1 MTEKMRP
8 FRDLLKPK
16 VPFYWDRQLQQ
27 LFNES
32 KQHIVEAIQQGARI
46 FEKGRKTCLATDW
59 SKDGIGFFLLQ
70 KNCTCRG
77 DAPFCCPDRWRVTLV
92 GSRFTHPAESRY
104 APIEGEALA
113 VADALERTR
122 YFVLGC
128 DDLIV
133 AVDHQPL
140 LKVLGDR
147 KLEDIKNPRLFN
159 LKEKTLPFKFKIIHI
174 PGKKHLSPD
183 ALSRH
188 PVGDQ
193 DDKLMLP
200 DDVHTMFDHD
210 NTSPWKGILSG
221 FRIADS
227 SLCATIDSD
236 ITIAAIH
243 ALDDMRAVTWDR
255 VREATMS
262 DPVMF
267 ELLETIE
274 DGMPDCRSKLSPLL
288 RQYHNFRDELSTT
301 DGVILYKDRIVIPP
315 ALRDE
320 VLSALHSA
328 HQGISS
334 MTARANM
341 SIFWPG
347 ITTHIADLRER
358 CADCNRIAPSQ
369 PNAPPTAL
377 VESEYPFQ
385 CICADFFSY
394 KGVHYLII
402 VDRYSNWPIIKRTN
416 RSSGLVKCLRE
427 EFVTYGVPVELSS
440 DGGPEFV
447 AAETQSFLKAWGVH
461 HRISSVAFPH
471 SNCRAEVGV
480 KTCKRLIM
488 NNTGPN
494 GELDVAKFQQ
504 AVLQYRNTP
513 DQDTKMSPAM
523 IVFGRCVRDLIPVL
537 PGRYKPQQAWVDNAG
552 QRETALRK
560 RHLRTARLLHAHTKK
575 LPPLRVG
582 DHVRIQNQIGSEPLK
597 WDKTGVV
604 VEVKQHDQYVIR
616 VDGSGRVTLRNRK
629 FLRKFNLYQPSR
641 HCPLPATQCPT
652 QTPTKSSTHSHMTPI
667 PGNLS
672 PPPPIEP
679 GLKSPP
685 RPIATSSTEPQR
697 CQNPT
702 FPIVFEPTS
711 TDLEPSGDIT
721 SAGTPVTTSEVSTNQ
736 GETAAPTTPNTNR
749 RPKRNIK
756 PPSRYDPA
764 EWEL

>member
-1 MTEKMRP
+1 M
-8 FRDLLKPK
+8 
-16 VPFYWDRQLQQ
+16 
-27 LFNES
+27 
-32 KQHIVEAIQQGARI
+32 
-46 FEKGRKTCLATDW
+46 ATDW

-70 KNCTCRG
+70 KHCSCPG
-77 DAPFCCPDRWRVTLV
+77 DAPFCCPDGWKVTLV

-133 AVDHQPL
+133 AVDHRPL
-140 LKVLGDR
+140 LKVLSDR

-174 PGKKHLSPD
+174 PGKKHLATD

-193 DDKLMLP
+193 DDKLVLP
-200 DDVHTMFDHD
+200 DDVHTTFDYD
-210 NTSPWKGILSG
+210 DTSPWKGIFSG
-221 FRIADS
+221 LRIADS
-227 SLCATIDSD
+227 SHCASIDND
-236 ITIAAIH
+236 ITLAAIH
-243 ALDDMRAVTWDR
+243 ALDDMQAVTWDR
-255 VREATMS
+255 VREATTS

-274 DGMPDCRSKLSPLL
+274 DGMPNLRSQLPPIL
-288 RQYHNFRDELSTT
+288 RQYHSFREELSTT
-301 DGVILYKDRIVIPP
+301 NGVILYKDRIVIPP
-315 ALRDE
+315 ALRNE

-328 HQGISS
+328 HQGITS

-341 SIFWPG
+341 SVFWPG
-347 ITTHIADLRER
+347 IAAQIAELRER

-369 PNAPPTAL
+369 PHAPPTTL
-377 VESEYPFQ
+377 VEPEYPFQ

-402 VDRYSNWPIIKRTN
+402 VDRYSNWPIIKKTSRAA
-416 RSSGLVKCLRE
+416 GLIKCLRE

-447 AAETQSFLKAWGVH
+447 ASETQSFLKAWGVH
-461 HRISSVAFPH
+461 HHISSVAFPH
-471 SNCRAEVGV
+471 SNCRAQVGV

-488 NNTGPN
+488 NNTEPN
-494 GELDVAKFQQ
+494 GELEVAKFQR

-513 DQDTKMSPAM
+513 DQDM

-537 PGRYKPQQAWVDNAG
+537 LGKYTLQQAWTDNAG
-552 QRETALRK
+552 LRESALRK
-560 RHLRTARLLHAHTKK
+560 RHLRAAERLTAHTKR

-582 DHVRIQNQIGSEPLK
+582 DHVRIQNQFGSESLK

-629 FLRKFNLYQPSR
+629 FLRRFRLYEPSI
-641 HCPLPATQCPT
+641 HCPVPVTYQHA
-652 QTPTKSSTHSHMTPI
+652 
-667 PGNLS
+667 
-672 PPPPIEP
+672 
-679 GLKSPP
+679 
-685 RPIATSSTEPQR
+685 R
-697 CQNPT
+697 
-702 FPIVFEPTS
+702 
-711 TDLEPSGDIT
+711 EPS
-721 SAGTPVTTSEVSTNQ
+721 
-736 GETAAPTTPNTNR
+736 
-749 RPKRNIK
+749 
-756 PPSRYDPA
+756 
-764 EWEL
+764 